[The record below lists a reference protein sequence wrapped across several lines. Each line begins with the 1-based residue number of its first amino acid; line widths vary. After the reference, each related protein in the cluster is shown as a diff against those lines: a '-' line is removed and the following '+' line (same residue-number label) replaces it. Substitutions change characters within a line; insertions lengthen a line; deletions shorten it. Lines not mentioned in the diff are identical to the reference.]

1 MIRWLKSISST
12 FLAIFLVFG
21 IFSLNSITSAEASG
35 QQASEYLAFAETM
48 PEVEGGLAAVFKKIS
63 YPEIAKK
70 AGISGKVYVMAFI
83 NESGNVDDVQVI
95 KGIGGGCDEA
105 AVEAIKKS
113 KFTPGKNAG
122 NPVKVKLS
130 LPITFKLN

>member
-12 FLAIFLVFG
+12 FLAVFLVFG
-21 IFSLNSITSAEASG
+21 FFSLNSIASAEAHG
-35 QQASEYLAFAETM
+35 QQTDEYLAFAETM
-48 PEVEGGLAAVFKKIS
+48 PEVEGGLAAVFKKVN

-113 KFTPGKNAG
+113 KFIPGKNAG